1 MKKIIFIFIVALC
14 CQPMLWGQQKYP
26 NAVAGPEGIY
36 VNCSNEIPRNFA
48 YQIHRRAQGAK
59 VWEEKALIAAEN
71 QFDRFFNKV
80 WEANAHNPVCEFPAD
95 SVKMIIWQSVI
106 SYNNADSIP
115 FGMMPMYREAL
126 GVTWYDQTA
135 EKGKTYEYKVTTLK
149 TGQKPVERLVPA
161 LKFPPARKFNYRIK
175 TLEKDANEQ
184 RVNLRYSIGDT
195 QDMYT
200 AKLFRSY
207 YLQSDFAPLTEL
219 VGFLKNDDGSIGAI
233 AVDKSVMKKGIVLY
247 YLQPYDIY
255 GNPGYTSDTI
265 RITNIVNESETVL
278 EGLVATGLDDGIRL
292 SWRFEKPEYLRSI
305 DIFKKSEL
313 EAEEKYV
320 ISISPKDTCF
330 IDHDVQANLIYN
342 YKVVINNAYGKSPQS
357 TSVTGWFDGS
367 SKASAPYGL
376 TAEVKDGI
384 VELQWYKPDD
394 DTKAYHI
401 FRADGGNTE
410 FRQIGDVQN
419 SDNVL
424 ITYIDSVNNVNSNL
438 LAYAVKSEN
447 TSRSVSPLSEAVQV
461 TPKRNIRLSPPL
473 NINSSYLDK

>member
-1 MKKIIFIFIVALC
+1 
-14 CQPMLWGQQKYP
+14 
-26 NAVAGPEGIY
+26 
-36 VNCSNEIPRNFA
+36 
-48 YQIHRRAQGAK
+48 
-59 VWEEKALIAAEN
+59 
-71 QFDRFFNKV
+71 
-80 WEANAHNPVCEFPAD
+80 
-95 SVKMIIWQSVI
+95 
-106 SYNNADSIP
+106 
-115 FGMMPMYREAL
+115 MPL
-126 GVTWYDQTA
+126 
-135 EKGKTYEYKVTTLK
+135 
-149 TGQKPVERLVPA
+149 
-161 LKFPPARKFNYRIK
+161 RIC
-175 TLEKDANEQ
+175 
-184 RVNLRYSIGDT
+184 T
-195 QDMYT
+195 QL
-200 AKLFRSY
+200 KLFRSY

-219 VGFLKNDDGSIGAI
+219 VGFFENDKGSRRAI

-265 RITNIVNESETVL
+265 RITNIVNKSETVL

-367 SKASAPYGL
+367 SKASAPHGL
-376 TAEVKDGI
+376 TAEVKNGI
-384 VELQWYKPDD
+384 VQLQWHKPDD

-401 FRADGGNTE
+401 FRADGGNPE
-410 FRQIGDVQN
+410 FRQIGAVQN
-419 SDNVL
+419 SENVL
-424 ITYIDSVNNVNSNL
+424 VTYIDSVDNVNSNL

-473 NINSSYLDK
+473 NINSSYVDKIIRVRWETVDGGDKNVMGYRIEKRRVIPELKSSLSEKFLTVATGNHNYFEDKSVKEGATYEYRVISQGLNGVESVPSITSTCYVPAIKPVSIRSLQVLKTAGGYQLAWEKTGQENIKSYNVYRVQENQPPKLLTTLKTDKTSYFDKIKPDKTIYLYTVTCVGTNNIESEMVQWIGAN